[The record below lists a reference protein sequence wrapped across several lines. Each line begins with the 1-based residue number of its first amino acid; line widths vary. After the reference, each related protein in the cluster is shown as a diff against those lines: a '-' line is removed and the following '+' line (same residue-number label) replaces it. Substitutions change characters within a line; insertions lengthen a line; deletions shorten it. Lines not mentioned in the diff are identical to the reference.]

1 LVIYG
6 LIEEAMAD
14 KQVALSDNGELR
26 FSLMLKMGKV
36 EVRKEIVVMLKEV
49 SMDEIQKLT
58 LRVQKLEKSEAE
70 SK

>member
-1 LVIYG
+1 VIYG

>member
-1 LVIYG
+1 VIYG

-70 SK
+70 NK